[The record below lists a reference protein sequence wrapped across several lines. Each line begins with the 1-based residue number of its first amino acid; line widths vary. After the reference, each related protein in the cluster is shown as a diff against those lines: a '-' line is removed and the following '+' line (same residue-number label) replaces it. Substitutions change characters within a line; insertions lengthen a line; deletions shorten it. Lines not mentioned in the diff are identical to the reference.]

1 MAKRV
6 KMNPE
11 VVMEQVMHL
20 HHLLEVPEAGKLRK
34 LDTEMSKLAED
45 SSMKPEEKI
54 RLFEEL
60 LAEYR
65 QMLEVLKKKGSTN
78 VLDEESGQVLRNLI
92 KAMVKDEQEK
102 MIQEKEIKVE
112 LKAGKQE
119 DTEDEELDE
128 TSSSTPK
135 AVAIPMDTT
144 HGSVESLDY
153 ATPKYETPTNA
164 RGRKSGTKSLQK
176 ILTSALKSRGALF
189 CEEGVKIPLGK
200 SSSKS
205 GKKRPRVALYKQT
218 TFDNMLEYLAATSDA
233 NPRGNMGRILD
244 VVLDAVKS
252 DIDDDMMLKYPNLR
266 RAYEDRFPSLNGSW
280 STV

>member
-1 MAKRV
+1 
-6 KMNPE
+6 MNPE

-34 LDTEMSKLAED
+34 LDTEMSNLAKD
-45 SSMKPEEKI
+45 STMKPEEKI
-54 RLFEEL
+54 RHFEEL

-65 QMLEVLKKKGSTN
+65 QMLELLKRKGSTN

-92 KAMVKDEQEK
+92 KAMVKEEQEN

-112 LKAGKQE
+112 QPAVREIRQDEVFK
-119 DTEDEELDE
+119 DEELDE
-128 TSSSTPK
+128 TSASTPK

-144 HGSVESLDY
+144 QRSVESMDY
-153 ATPKYETPTNA
+153 STPKYETPTNA
-164 RGRKSGTKSLQK
+164 RGTKSSNRSLQRV
-176 ILTSALKSRGALF
+176 LTSALKSRGALF
-189 CEEGVKIPLGK
+189 HDGGVEIPLGK
-200 SSSKS
+200 SSAKS

-244 VVLDAVKS
+244 VVLDTVKS
-252 DIDDDMMLKYPNLR
+252 DIDDDLMLKYPNLR
-266 RAYEDRFPSLNGSW
+266 KAYEDRFPSLNGSW
-280 STV
+280 TKL

>member
-34 LDTEMSKLAED
+34 LDSEMSKLAKD
-45 SSMKPEEKI
+45 SNMKPEDKI
-54 RLFEEL
+54 RQFEEL

-65 QMLEVLKKKGSTN
+65 QMLEALKRKGSTN
-78 VLDEESGQVLRNLI
+78 VLDEESGQILRNLI
-92 KAMVKDEQEK
+92 KAMVKEEQEK
-102 MIQEKEIKVE
+102 MRHENE
-112 LKAGKQE
+112 LNVQQPEGKQE
-119 DTEDEELDE
+119 DMKDEELDE

-135 AVAIPMDTT
+135 AIAIPMDST

-153 ATPKYETPTNA
+153 ATPKYETPTNV
-164 RGRKSGTKSLQK
+164 RGRKSGNKSLQK
-176 ILTSALKSRGALF
+176 VLTSALRSRGALF
-189 CEEGVKIPLGK
+189 REGGVEIPIHK
-200 SSSKS
+200 SSGKS
-205 GKKRPRVALYKQT
+205 GKKRPRVALYKQS

-233 NPRGNMGRILD
+233 NPRGNMGRLLD
-244 VVLDAVKS
+244 VVLDAVKL

-266 RAYEDRFPSLNGSW
+266 KAYEDRFPSLNGSW